1 MATRRAARSLMQN
14 LCRKSSPNS
23 GRWVM
28 AVGSRA
34 RLALAGGAQEGG
46 FETCADV
53 RSSQHTPTVE
63 REVHLPRGRSATP
76 ARSRCGD
83 NRSAAPAA
91 RRSPRARTGRP
102 RGLVGWAETPVPLLY
117 EKSKTGLR
125 CQVKGRWLDHVGG
138 ARRQWSLL
146 TTLIPYVH
154 FGSLLT
160 NPGLPQDAIS
170 THSRRPA
177 KLTDKFSNGI

>member
-1 MATRRAARSLMQN
+1 
-14 LCRKSSPNS
+14 
-23 GRWVM
+23 M

-102 RGLVGWAETPVPLLY
+102 RGLVGWAETPVPLSPLSSRLSW
-117 EKSKTGLR
+117 EAGLSKSKSSKD
-125 CQVKGRWLDHVGG
+125 C
-138 ARRQWSLL
+138 A
-146 TTLIPYVH
+146 
-154 FGSLLT
+154 
-160 NPGLPQDAIS
+160 
-170 THSRRPA
+170 
-177 KLTDKFSNGI
+177 

>member
-1 MATRRAARSLMQN
+1 
-14 LCRKSSPNS
+14 
-23 GRWVM
+23 M

-76 ARSRCGD
+76 ACSRCVD

-91 RRSPRARTGRP
+91 GRRQKPARSDTGRPSP
-102 RGLVGWAETPVPLLY
+102 RGLV
-117 EKSKTGLR
+117 S
-125 CQVKGRWLDHVGG
+125 GR
-138 ARRQWSLL
+138 RRQCRSLPL
-146 TTLIPYVH
+146 SSRLSLEAGVIESNVDYV
-154 FGSLLT
+154 
-160 NPGLPQDAIS
+160 
-170 THSRRPA
+170 
-177 KLTDKFSNGI
+177 

>member
-1 MATRRAARSLMQN
+1 
-14 LCRKSSPNS
+14 
-23 GRWVM
+23 M

-102 RGLVGWAETPVPLLY
+102 RGLVGWAETPVPLSPLVKPL
-117 EKSKTGLR
+117 ELGSGCFQIKTELHLGL
-125 CQVKGRWLDHVGG
+125 KI
-138 ARRQWSLL
+138 L
-146 TTLIPYVH
+146 T
-154 FGSLLT
+154 
-160 NPGLPQDAIS
+160 
-170 THSRRPA
+170 
-177 KLTDKFSNGI
+177 

>member
-1 MATRRAARSLMQN
+1 
-14 LCRKSSPNS
+14 
-23 GRWVM
+23 M

-102 RGLVGWAETPVPLLY
+102 RGLVVWAETPVPLSPLSSRLSW
-117 EKSKTGLR
+117 EAGLSKSKSSKD
-125 CQVKGRWLDHVGG
+125 C
-138 ARRQWSLL
+138 A
-146 TTLIPYVH
+146 
-154 FGSLLT
+154 
-160 NPGLPQDAIS
+160 
-170 THSRRPA
+170 
-177 KLTDKFSNGI
+177 